1 MNGLSSR
8 QRGLSFVDFIMVAI
22 ALVFVVLLGLKLV
35 PAYLHSAQIS
45 QIFREIVADPAL
57 RTASVAE
64 VEMSYRKRAGIN
76 DITDLKAEDVTI
88 VRDEA
93 GTLSLSAE
101 YEMRIKLVGNITL
114 LLEFKPS
121 SS

>member
-1 MNGLSSR
+1 MYGLSNR
-8 QRGLSFVDFIMVAI
+8 QRGLSFQGFIMGAFAVIFI
-22 ALVFVVLLGLKLV
+22 ALAGLKLI

-45 QIFREIVADPAL
+45 QIFREIVADPAM
-57 RTASVAE
+57 RTASLPE
-64 VEMSYRKRAGIN
+64 VEMAYRKRAIIN
-76 DITDLKAEDVTI
+76 DITDLKVEDI
-88 VRDEA
+88 AILRNED

-101 YEMRIKLVGNITL
+101 YELRIKLVGNITL

>member
-1 MNGLSSR
+1 MYGLSSR

-45 QIFREIVADPAL
+45 QIFREIAADPAL

-88 VRDEA
+88 VRDEGGA
-93 GTLSLSAE
+93 LSLSAE

>member
-1 MNGLSSR
+1 MYGLSSR
-8 QRGLSFVDFIMVAI
+8 QRGLSFSGFIAGAFVLI
-22 ALVFVVLLGLKLV
+22 LVVLLGLKLV

-45 QIFREIVADPAL
+45 QIFREIVADPAM
-57 RTASVAE
+57 RTASIPE
-64 VEMSYRKRAGIN
+64 IEMSYRKRANIN
-76 DITDLKAEDVTI
+76 DIQDLKAEDIAI
-88 VRDEA
+88 VRDE
-93 GTLSLSAE
+93 GGSLSLSAE

>member
-1 MNGLSSR
+1 MYGLKNR
-8 QRGLSFVDFIMVAI
+8 QHGLGFGNFIMTAF
-22 ALVFVVLLGLKLV
+22 ALIFVVLLGLKLV

-57 RTASVAE
+57 RTASVQE
-64 VEMSYRKRAGIN
+64 VEMAYRKRAGIN
-76 DITDLKAEDVTI
+76 DIKDLKAEDVAI
-88 VRDEA
+88 VRDEG

>member
-1 MNGLSSR
+1 MYGLSNR

-22 ALVFVVLLGLKLV
+22 GLIFVVLLGLKLV

-45 QIFREIVADPAL
+45 QIFREIVADPAM
-57 RTASVAE
+57 RTASIPE
-64 VEMSYRKRAGIN
+64 VEMSYRKRASIN
-76 DITDLKAEDVTI
+76 DITDMKIEDVTI
-88 VRDEA
+88 TRDEA
-93 GTLSLSAE
+93 GALSLSAE
-101 YEMRIKLVGNITL
+101 YELRIKLVGNATL